1 MKIVLIQPPAFIAPI
16 LKKIMGIGRKKGDE

>member
-16 LKKIMGIGRKKGDE
+16 IKRIMGIGRKKGDE